1 MKIKHYT
8 SFILQSRLL
17 KSRLICYFVEYYYLF
32 LLLNTIIVC
41 YYCKIHFMLIKDFNR
56 FMATKQGIMVRN
68 IFVDSAYNAS
78 LAQNC

>member
-1 MKIKHYT
+1 
-8 SFILQSRLL
+8 
-17 KSRLICYFVEYYYLF
+17 
-32 LLLNTIIVC
+32 
-41 YYCKIHFMLIKDFNR
+41 MLIKDFNR